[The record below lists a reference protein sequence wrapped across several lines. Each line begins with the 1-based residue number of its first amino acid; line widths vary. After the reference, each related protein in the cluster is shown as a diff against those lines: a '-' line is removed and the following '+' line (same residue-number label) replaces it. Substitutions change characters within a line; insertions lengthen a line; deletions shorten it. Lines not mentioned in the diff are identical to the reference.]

1 MLYDYLTENYKP
13 NEPIFVSDIKLPNIS
28 DNYLRVLVKT
38 LCDSGKLKRYDTG
51 IYYLPSAS
59 RLKGANA
66 LPADVVALYKYI
78 ARKGVIDGYY
88 SGYTF
93 ANQIGISTQV
103 PYTLEIVSNKSGG
116 NYREISLKRQRFIL
130 RKPRFK
136 VTEENYLI
144 LQFLD
149 LLKDIDLYADEK
161 DESCRQILVQY
172 IKQTNITKDAIDKYI
187 SKYPDKIYKAIYTMQ
202 LYDVLSE

>member
-13 NEPIFVSDIKLPNIS
+13 NEPIFVSDITLPNIS

-59 RLKGANA
+59 RLKGANT
-66 LPADVVALYKYI
+66 LPADVVVSYKYI

-103 PYTLEIVSNKSGG
+103 PYTLEIVSNNSGG
-116 NYREISLKRQRFIL
+116 NYREISLKGQRLVL
-130 RKPRFK
+130 RKPKFR
-136 VTEENYLI
+136 VTEENYRV

-149 LLKDIDLYADEK
+149 LLKDIDQYADEK
-161 DESCRQILVQY
+161 DENCRQQLAEYMV
-172 IKQTNITKDAIDKYI
+172 KANITKNAIDRYI
-187 SKYPDKIYKAIYTMQ
+187 SGYPDKIYRAIYEMR
-202 LYDVLSE
+202 LYDVFA